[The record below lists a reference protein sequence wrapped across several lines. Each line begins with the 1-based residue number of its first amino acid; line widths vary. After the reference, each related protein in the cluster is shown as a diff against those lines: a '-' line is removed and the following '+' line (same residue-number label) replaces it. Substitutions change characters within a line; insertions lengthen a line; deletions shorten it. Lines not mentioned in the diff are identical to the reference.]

1 MSITNTRKR
10 TRLKLYLFLTN
21 LLHILTGFLAGL
33 IGGDQSIAIT
43 ITYIAYQYFEYQQIH
58 DDIVH
63 DILVYLASMVFGF
76 YIRITVNAH
85 FFKSV

>member
-1 MSITNTRKR
+1 M
-10 TRLKLYLFLTN
+10 LHKLYLILTN
-21 LLHILTGFLAGL
+21 FLHILVGFLAGY

-43 ITYIAYQYFEYQQIH
+43 ITYIAYQYFEHLAIH

-76 YIRITVNAH
+76 TVKVWLIAL
-85 FFKSV
+85 SIVY